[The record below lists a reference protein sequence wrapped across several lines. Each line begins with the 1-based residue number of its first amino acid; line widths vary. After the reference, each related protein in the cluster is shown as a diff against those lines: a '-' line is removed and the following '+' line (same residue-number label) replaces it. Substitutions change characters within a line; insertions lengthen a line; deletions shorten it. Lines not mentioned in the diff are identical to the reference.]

1 MPIQRPPGLEKPGLT
16 SALAI
21 GPYSLGGWGGWEGKG
36 SWLGTYD
43 PETNQDRD
51 FILAIPIKFINYS
64 CKIHCD

>member
-36 SWLGTYD
+36 AERTGSAGA
-43 PETNQDRD
+43 DRKRNL
-51 FILAIPIKFINYS
+51 ISSLAAPF
-64 CKIHCD
+64 